1 MKPLKYILLSCC
13 VLAAGCDD
21 FLIENPETSVSN
33 TGVYNSLTSANAVLT
48 GCYGLMQSQN
58 CYSFNYLHVLSAS
71 SGMGVS
77 IKQNDVNLT
86 SMNILPSD
94 VNVSNVYNGTYKT
107 IMVANDIIKGM
118 DTSILPASVEKNR
131 IHGEAYFIRA
141 LSYFNLVRLFG
152 KVSLI
157 TEPVTSYENAHVAR
171 TEVDVV
177 YKQILSDLQKAW
189 ELMPEKADK
198 EEGHPYKYAA
208 KALRAK
214 VYLTLAGNDENSE
227 YWQLCYNDALD
238 VKEHGEY
245 QLVRPYANLFG
256 SPNKNNAES
265 IFEIQFS
272 ATASDGRMTETTFP
286 VGHELMDKIPTQG
299 KSWGKT
305 RPNQIAFD
313 QFDVNDPRREASFV
327 YGKYENIYEKGKD
340 KNVWLY
346 PSPESNA
353 DENSVFKKGDS
364 EYAAWKKYYD
374 PMMTARSTNANFVYM
389 RYADVL
395 LMLAE
400 AANELPDHQS
410 EAYGYL
416 NLVLDRAAD
425 ANGDGVRDNNTE
437 TVPEAVDESVSK
449 EQLRERIFRER
460 LKEFTG
466 ECDEWYTV
474 RRRGESYLKMIMQEH
489 NDRIDE
495 IFKNGK
501 LREFVYKYNI
511 TDDNVKKNML
521 LPFPQDEITRNENIS
536 QEEQN
541 FGY

>member
-1 MKPLKYILLSCC
+1 MKPLKYILISCC

-21 FLIENPETSVSN
+21 FLVENPQTSVSN
-33 TGVYNSLTSANAVLT
+33 TGVYNSLSSANAVLI
-48 GCYGLMQSQN
+48 GCYGQMQSQN
-58 CYSFNYLHVLSAS
+58 CYSFNYLHVLSAT

-107 IMVANDIIKGM
+107 IMIANDIINGM
-118 DTSILPASVEKNR
+118 NNSSLPASIEKNR

-157 TEPVTSYENAHVAR
+157 TEPVTSYENAHVPR
-171 TEVDVV
+171 TDIDKV
-177 YKQILSDLQKAW
+177 YEQILSDLQKAW
-189 ELMPEKADK
+189 ELLPEKADRA
-198 EEGHPYKYAA
+198 EGYPYRYAA

-214 VYLTLAGNDENSE
+214 VYLTLAGNDENSK
-227 YWQLCYNDALD
+227 YWKLCYDDALD
-238 VKEHGEY
+238 VKNNGGY
-245 QLVRPYANLFG
+245 KLVTPYADLFG
-256 SPNKNNAES
+256 SPNKNNEES

-272 ATASDGRMTETTFP
+272 AAASEGRITETTFP

-313 QFDVNDPRREASFV
+313 QFDEKDPRREASFV
-327 YGKYENIYEKGKD
+327 YDKYVNIYEKGKNR
-340 KNVWLY
+340 NVWLY

-353 DENSVFKKGDS
+353 DKNSVFKKGDS

-400 AANELPDHQS
+400 AANELTEHQA
-410 EAYGYL
+410 EAYDYL

-425 ANGDGVRDNNTE
+425 ANGNGTRDDLE
-437 TVPEAVDESVSK
+437 TVPAAIDESVSK
-449 EQLRERIFRER
+449 EELREIIFRER

-474 RRRGESYLKMIMQEH
+474 RRRGESYLKKIMQEH
-489 NDRIDE
+489 NDKIDQ
-495 IFKNGK
+495 IFPDGK
-501 LREFVYKYNI
+501 LRTFVYKYSI

>member
-1 MKPLKYILLSCC
+1 MSCC

-21 FLIENPETSVSN
+21 FLVENPETSVSN
-33 TGVYNSLTSANAVLT
+33 TGVYNSLSSANAVLI
-48 GCYGLMQSQN
+48 GCYGQMQSYN

-77 IKQNDVNLT
+77 IKQTDVNLT
-86 SMNILPSD
+86 SMNVLPSD
-94 VNVSNVYNGTYKT
+94 ENVSNVYNGTYKT

-118 DTSILPASVEKNR
+118 NTSLLPESVEKNR

-157 TEPVTSYENAHVAR
+157 TEPVTSYENAHVPR
-171 TEVDVV
+171 TDVDRV
-177 YKQILSDLQKAW
+177 YKQILFDLQKAW
-189 ELMPEKADK
+189 ELLPEKADRA
-198 EEGHPYKYAA
+198 EGYPYKYAA

-227 YWQLCYNDALD
+227 YWQLCYDDALD
-238 VKEHGEY
+238 VMKNGGY
-245 QLVRPYANLFG
+245 KLVTPYTNLFG
-256 SPNKNNAES
+256 SPNKNNEES

-272 ATASDGRMTETTFP
+272 ATASEGRMTETTFP

-313 QFDVNDPRREASFV
+313 QFDEKDPRREASFV
-327 YGKYENIYEKGKD
+327 YEKYVNIYEKGK
-340 KNVWLY
+340 KRNVWLY
-346 PSPESNA
+346 PSPASNA
-353 DENSVFKKGDS
+353 DKNSVFKKGDS

-374 PMMTARSTNANFVYM
+374 PMMTALSTNANFVYM

-400 AANELPDHQS
+400 AANELPEHQS
-410 EAYGYL
+410 EAHIYL
-416 NLVLDRAAD
+416 NMVLDRAAD
-425 ANGDGVRDNNTE
+425 ANGNGMRDE
-437 TVPEAVDESVSK
+437 SESVPAAIEESVSK
-449 EQLRERIFRER
+449 EELREIIFRER

-474 RRRGESYLKMIMQEH
+474 RRRGESYLKKIMQEH
-489 NDRIDE
+489 NDKIDQ
-495 IFKNGK
+495 IFPDGK
-501 LREFVYKYNI
+501 LRTFVYKYNI